1 MINSANTPLNIV
13 IYGYYSMKNLGDE
26 MFEYVFSNLL
36 KNHNIIFQNPNQ
48 LKEIPENT
56 DLLLCGG
63 GDIVNDYFMLPL
75 IKIKDIWEKKYEKN
89 LVCYAVSF
97 GLSFPDQIVKGSTH
111 YLDIFDKYIVRNQS
125 DYALL
130 KVRYGEKYVKY
141 LDDLVFCF
149 ENTVVYPKEKDVIG
163 FFLARPICAEGL
175 NPFYNDFVE
184 KMAELVE
191 TLSNTYKIEL
201 VTCDW
206 GNSLGNNDI
215 LINNDVYEK
224 LSSKKQ
230 TSVSI
235 INLGDAVA
243 ISNYFQ
249 KYVFTVCMRYHSHIL
264 SFINNIPMVSLSM
277 TNKVKYFM
285 REKGLQDHVV
295 FLEKEGKNIKLTS
308 LDPIYSI
315 IEKIVSHKEETVI
328 NNHIPI
334 SSIKENYMIELT
346 DDIKIR
352 VSSPIYLNDNDM
364 NTMYNNVIQNLY
376 TAICKYTNIQKNV
389 QGGVQGVQG
398 EVKFTGKLN
407 KIKHGLFE
415 NTIAFL
421 FKKKRVTVNSH
432 FIPSYKNVK
441 EIYYQITGTPLE
453 KSDILV
459 EILAK
464 IFNYTLTG
472 KFDSIYAW
480 GIQQQI
486 YEMDLFESVKY
497 ILNYDF
503 YFFQTKNI
511 YKSEKNNNQ
520 QIVPNVFGNLPKL
533 NMEYIE
539 LQSMDG
545 FHRAGW
551 KYVTSY
557 LQNIYNDVNSDIILD
572 VCVDSTFHWNKNV
585 LKLME
590 KIPYIKKWIGF
601 VHHTPDEDYTIYN
614 TTALVN
620 DPLFQESLKN
630 CVCLILLSKYLK
642 DWFDSEFLKRG
653 IHVKTVLLYHPTE
666 FPEAGF
672 TFQKFLDNPEKKLV
686 QIGGWMRNSY
696 AIYDLSL
703 NTKKT
708 AIQKAYLKGKMMENY
723 FKPNQFD
730 ISGLINTAYPSTIT
744 DNPYYENKD
753 EFIGGG
759 CGCSYPCGGPSCP
772 PIRCGGPSEFQRQ
785 NNVYLRGLIHSVED
799 KDASVKTLTQLSN
812 DDYDTLLNNNIVFL
826 NLVEASACNTL
837 IECVVR
843 NTPIIVN
850 KLPAI
855 VEILGEEYPLYYDN
869 LVEAGEL
876 VVDMNI
882 LEKGYNYLVHLNKS
896 VLRIETFLQDF
907 QDKVIS
913 LI

>member
-1 MINSANTPLNIV
+1 MINSVTTPLNIV

-36 KNHNIIFQNPNQ
+36 KNHNILFQNPNQ
-48 LKEIPENT
+48 LKDIPENT

-63 GDIVNDYFMLPL
+63 GDIINDYFMLPL

-130 KVRYGEKYVKY
+130 KIRYGEKHVRY
-141 LDDLVFCF
+141 LNDLVFCF
-149 ENTVVYPKEKDVIG
+149 ENTVIYPKEKDVIG
-163 FFLARPICAEGL
+163 FFLARPVCAEGL
-175 NPFYNDFVE
+175 NPFYENFVE

-215 LINNDVYEK
+215 LINNDVYGK
-224 LSSKKQ
+224 LSPKKQ
-230 TSVSI
+230 TRVSI

-249 KYVFTVCMRYHSHIL
+249 KYTFTVCMRYHSHIL

-285 REKGLQDHVV
+285 REKGLLDHVV
-295 FLEKEGKNIKLTS
+295 FLEKEGKNIKLPS

-315 IEKIVSHKEETVI
+315 IEKIVFFKEATVI
-328 NNHIPI
+328 EPIPI
-334 SSIKENYMIELT
+334 SSIKDNYMDELT
-346 DDIKIR
+346 NDIQIR
-352 VSSPIYLNDNDM
+352 VSSPIYLNDNDI

-376 TAICKYTNIQKNV
+376 TAICKYKNIQTKNK
-389 QGGVQGVQG
+389 
-398 EVKFTGKLN
+398 EKLSSKLN

-421 FKKKRVTVNSH
+421 FKKKTVTINSH

-441 EIYYQITGTPLE
+441 EMYYQITGTTLE

-486 YEMDLFESVKY
+486 FEMDLFESVKY

-503 YFFQTKNI
+503 YFFRTKHI
-511 YKSEKNNNQ
+511 YNKMTDDNSNNNL
-520 QIVPNVFGNLPKL
+520 PNVFSNLPKL

-551 KYVTSY
+551 KYVTNY

-590 KIPYIKKWIGF
+590 KIPYTKKWIGF
-601 VHHTPDEDYTIYN
+601 VHHTPNEDYTIYN
-614 TTALVN
+614 TTSLVN

-642 DWFDSEFLKRG
+642 DWFDAEFLKRG

-666 FPEAGF
+666 FPEIGF

-708 AIQKAYLKGKMMENY
+708 NIQKAYLKGKMMENY
-723 FKPNQFD
+723 FKPPNFD
-730 ISGLINTAYPSTIT
+730 LSCLINTVYPPTIT
-744 DNPYYENKD
+744 DNPYYED
-753 EFIGGG
+753 EEEGFIERCGGP
-759 CGCSYPCGGPSCP
+759 SYPCGGPSCP
-772 PIRCGGPSEFQRQ
+772 QIGCGGPGPSHSEFQSQ
-785 NNVYLRGLIHSVED
+785 NNVYLRGLIHSIKD

-812 DDYDTLLNNNIVFL
+812 DDYDALLNNNIVFL

-843 NTPIIVN
+843 NTPLIIN

-855 VEILGEEYPLYYDN
+855 VEILGEDYPLYYDN

-876 VVDMNI
+876 IVDMDI
-882 LEKGYNYLVHLNKS
+882 LEKGYNYLVHLDKS
-896 VLRIETFLQDF
+896 ILRIETFLQDF

-913 LI
+913 LLF